1 MKILS
6 IDIGNTNINY
16 AVIEGISVFDMG
28 SLATNTLKE
37 NEHFFSVFEHLIQ
50 KHSLTAAAFCSVV
63 PELCGRLAS
72 LLPTGFPLFQLTDKT
87 TYGLNLAYPKPEE
100 IGHDRIANAIAA
112 QTYYSLPSIIIDLGT
127 AITLDVVT
135 ANGYEGGIIAPGFRL
150 MSNYLSEQTALLPKL
165 DLFDSQMNL
174 SDSMHG
180 YGRSTKEAMELGV
193 SIGFSGMVSS
203 LLEHVSRS
211 LKKRTKSTP
220 VVLSTGGSIANLTHD
235 WVNKTKFVDAIT
247 LIGLAEA
254 YLRWSNRR
262 SCK

>member
-1 MKILS
+1 MKILC

-28 SLATNTLKE
+28 SIPTHRLKE
-37 NEHFFSVFEHLIQ
+37 NEHFFPIFENLIK
-50 KHSLTAAAFCSVV
+50 KHSLTVASFCSVV
-63 PELCGRLAS
+63 PELCGRLTS
-72 LLPTGFPLFQLTDKT
+72 LLPVEFPLFQLTDKT
-87 TYGLNLAYPKPEE
+87 TLGLKLAYPKPEE

-135 ANGYEGGIIAPGFRL
+135 DKGYEGGIIAPGFRL

-165 DLFDSQMNL
+165 NLTDKQMNL
-174 SDSMHG
+174 SNSTRG

-203 LLEHVSRS
+203 LLEHLNTS
-211 LKKRTKSTP
+211 LAKRTKSSP
-220 VVLSTGGSIANLTHD
+220 VILSTGGSIANLTHD
-235 WVNKTKFVDAIT
+235 WVNKTKFVDALT
-247 LIGLAEA
+247 LIGLAEG
-254 YLRWSNRR
+254 YLRWSNRD
-262 SCK
+262 SCN